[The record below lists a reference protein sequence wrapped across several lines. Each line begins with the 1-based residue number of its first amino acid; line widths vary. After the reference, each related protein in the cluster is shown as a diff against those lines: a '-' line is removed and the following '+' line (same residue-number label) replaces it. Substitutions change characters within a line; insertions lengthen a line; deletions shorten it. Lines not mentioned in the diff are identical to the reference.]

1 MLVLK
6 QGGRVTPVNPVKKVY
21 LNGANLM
28 AKVNVF
34 ITVDTEHSIGGAFR
48 DPKLKPVGNEKR
60 VFGKIGDTAYGIPLI
75 MDIADL
81 NKLPI
86 TFFVEVLN
94 KYYFGEDE
102 TKKVCKYIIDRG
114 HDIQLH
120 LHPNYLNFTRSDPGK
135 LYFRD
140 NIYCYNLSRQIELI
154 DEGKKLL
161 TKYGTGDPIAF
172 RAGNF
177 AADTNTLIALK
188 KNGFLINSSY
198 NNRYIDKECRLD
210 DLKINDASRAEEIWE
225 FPITNFREFSCLGLH
240 RTKPLDI
247 NGASFLEMKAAL
259 NYAKEHG
266 PKNVT
271 IILHSFSFIKAYDAQ
286 YNKMKP
292 RFHVIRRFEK
302 LCRFLSENSQTFRVA
317 TFGSL
322 DRQEL
327 EKMCSNP
334 IHTFPKVP
342 TYLSFL
348 RYFEQLHDRIF

>member
-1 MLVLK
+1 MLVLR
-6 QGGRVTPVNPVKKVY
+6 QGGWVTPVNPVKKVY

-48 DPKLKPVGNEKR
+48 DPNLKPVGNEKR

-102 TKKVCKYIIDRG
+102 TKKVYKYIIDRG

-135 LYFRD
+135 LYFND
-140 NIYCYNLSRQIELI
+140 NIYRYDLSKQIELI
-154 DEGKKLL
+154 REGKELL
-161 TKYGTGDPIAF
+161 TKYGIKPPIAF

-177 AADTNTLIALK
+177 AADNNTLIALK
-188 KNGFLINSSY
+188 ENGFLIDSSY
-198 NNRYIDKECRLD
+198 NYCYLGNHRRINNIE
-210 DLKINDASRAEEIWE
+210 INDASMVEDIWE
-225 FPITNFREFSCLGLH
+225 FPITNFKEFPFLGVH
-240 RTKPLDI
+240 RTRPLDI
-247 NGASFLEMKAAL
+247 NGASFAEMKAAL
-259 NYAKEHG
+259 NFAKKHG
-266 PKNVT
+266 PRNIT
-271 IILHSFSFIKAYDAQ
+271 IILHSFSFIKAYDVQ
-286 YNKMKP
+286 YNRIKP

-302 LCRFLSENSQTFRVA
+302 LCRFLSENSQTFKVL

-322 DRQEL
+322 DKQEL
-327 EKMCSNP
+327 EKMCANP
-334 IHTFPKVP
+334 VHTFPKVP
-342 TYLSFL
+342 VYPSFL
-348 RYFEQLHDRIF
+348 RYFEQLYDRVF